1 MITKLRPMQ
10 QKLYDLMVDGHNLL
24 IQQSRQVGITE
35 VIKEFIIDHMI
46 TNPGKKILL
55 LTGNLHRGNDFLD
68 KIRKDMPIKIMGIKD
83 NTKKQ
88 IVLQNDSSITL
99 EYCSNSLISKLCS
112 KSYHTVI
119 VDNIDF
125 SDMSLK
131 QLKDVYQHTYPFVQ
145 FIFSC
150 NSIKRNIIT
159 FNIVKSSLGLLENSY
174 DDNMRLLFEKFIWYK
189 ALWYSN
195 PDFTYDWY
203 NEMERLLGSEQFNK
217 EITLLK

>member
-1 MITKLRPMQ
+1 MIIKLRPMQ
-10 QKLYDLMVDGHNLL
+10 QELYDLMVDGHNLL

-35 VIKEFIIDHMI
+35 VMKEFIIDTMI
-46 TNPGKKILL
+46 TNPGKKILI
-55 LTGNLHRGNDFLD
+55 LTGNLHRGRYFLD
-68 KIRKDMPIKIMGIKD
+68 KILKDIPTKIIGIKD
-83 NTKKQ
+83 NNKKQ
-88 IVLQNDSSITL
+88 IVLQNDSSIIL
-99 EYCSNSLISKLCS
+99 EYCSDSLIQKLCS

-119 VDNIDF
+119 VDNIDL

-159 FNIVKSSLGLLENSY
+159 FNIVKSSLGLLENY
-174 DDNMRLLFEKFIWYK
+174 EDDNMRLLFEKFIWYK

-195 PDFTYDWY
+195 PDFTYDRY
-203 NEMERLLGSEQFNK
+203 NEMKSRLGEDQFNK